1 MQRQSHRLEKCL
13 QPGGK
18 GGASTRRGSPAQGTE
33 RGHWNV
39 RVKCSKCSAFSCKN
53 MQSPQRGEQAGL
65 SLQHPA
71 TSLPAP
77 AVSPFFA
84 AAGILPLLR
93 CSEPHPALL
102 GAASGRAPSR
112 LSTSPFP
119 GLAPCRGDQR
129 AARLQFN
136 EQEASFAPVNGFGD
150 AGRCCHLPPWPPS
163 HVHALH
169 KQDLCVALSTA
180 ICVILSS
187 PRPGFAAPEGEA
199 GISPSSHTLNCR
211 FWERC
216 CQDTRCACCSLAL
229 ISAAPPALI
238 SRRQHCLSPDSTA
251 WAEVR

>member
-119 GLAPCRGDQR
+119 SLTPCRGDQR

-150 AGRCCHLPPWPPS
+150 AGRCCHLPPW
-163 HVHALH
+163 HALH
-169 KQDLCVALSTA
+169 KQDWCVALSTA
-180 ICVILSS
+180 ICVIVISS
-187 PRPGFAAPEGEA
+187 PWVCSSGGGSRDLA
-199 GISPSSHTLNCR
+199 IQLPSSHTLSRR
-211 FWERC
+211 FWGRC